1 MLPEDGSAQI
11 KQDIMK
17 TLLLRPFGGQLQDL
31 GVGVEK
37 LAGIA
42 GRCCCFHLVSS
53 QDPNLNTSL
62 VQRLNSVCSFV
73 LKSVAKK
80 KNKQLNSQSDSQINT
95 GLSD

>member
-80 KNKQLNSQSDSQINT
+80 KTPN
-95 GLSD
+95 